1 MASLLTTS
9 DRISF
14 TTSIN
19 DHFDTF
25 KRTITIFIEPKNNFN
40 NATPQNFLPG
50 YQSASTAKPAYTI
63 QSANHDAIVNYD
75 DFDKTVALSTGKNTN
90 SGKIKIKVKQ
100 ATRDYIVNNK
110 VVKIMVDGDTFNVA
124 SEGRRANFLNKNLGS
139 TYGEIFYI
147 FELEYTK

>member
-9 DRISF
+9 DRESF

-110 VVKIMVDGDTFNVA
+110 VVKIMVDGDNFNVA
-124 SEGRRANFLNKNLGS
+124 SEGRRANFLNKNLGN